1 MAWTLKDFKTRPEKL
16 TQKLQISV
24 SGFTANNAP
33 HNQLIDCGGDT
44 YSIIDFGRNISGTA
58 AVDPPMV
65 PNELRVNAT
74 RGAGGN
80 AYLLP
85 WYTDSLCFAE
95 LGQDHDFF
103 FTPTVNSCAIM
114 ISGGLC
120 NPHVV
125 HANTKSNRLDSV
137 VLMDE
142 VVAKYQQIYGEMAG
156 KLGDWGMAD
165 RANLRVF
172 QPGDYLSKGTV
183 FGVRTAGR
191 WAFYATAWGVAGATT
206 KKLWPK

>member
-1 MAWTLKDFKTRPEKL
+1 MAWTLNDFKKRPEKL
-16 TQKLQISV
+16 THKMQIAV
-24 SGFTANNAP
+24 AGFTANNAP
-33 HNQLIDCGGDT
+33 HNQLIDCGGET
-44 YSIIDFGRNISGTA
+44 YSVIDFGRNIGGTA
-58 AVDPPMV
+58 EVPPSII
-65 PNELRVNAT
+65 PNELRVNA
-74 RGAGGN
+74 RLGPGGN

-85 WYTDSLCFAE
+85 WYENTLCFAE
-95 LGQDHDFF
+95 LGQAHDFF
-103 FTPTVNSCAIM
+103 FTPTVNGCAIM

-125 HANTKSNRLDSV
+125 HANTKSNRLDNADDLV
-137 VLMDE
+137 G
-142 VVAKYQQIYGEMAG
+142 KYQELYGEMAD
-156 KLGDWGMAD
+156 KLSDWGMAD

-206 KKLWPK
+206 KKLWPR